1 MFRISY
7 DKSVKLKDSFNPLL
21 FRSHAAANSNTA
33 QQMKFSF
40 RVFFSRFEFTTEI
53 LNGKLHFWCIII
65 QICFNSFLLPQKM
78 FWRLYWGTAKM
89 CKKFT
94 VVFSQNKYYVIAW
107 GKYGWTIRSRLTYR
121 KKKQIRL
128 KGIDSLNKNGN
139 MGIWGYYHR

>member
-53 LNGKLHFWCIII
+53 LNGKLHFLCIII

-94 VVFSQNKYYVIAW
+94 AVFSQNKYL
-107 GKYGWTIRSRLTYR
+107 GKIWIED
-121 KKKQIRL
+121 QIRL
-128 KGIDSLNKNGN
+128 KGIDSLNKNGD

>member
-7 DKSVKLKDSFNPLL
+7 NKSVKLKDSFNPLL

-33 QQMKFSF
+33 QKMKFSF

-53 LNGKLHFWCIII
+53 LNGKLHFLCIII

-94 VVFSQNKYYVIAW
+94 AVFSQNKYL
-107 GKYGWTIRSRLTYR
+107 GKIWIED
-121 KKKQIRL
+121 QIRL
-128 KGIDSLNKNGN
+128 KGIDSLNKNGDI
-139 MGIWGYYHR
+139 GIWGYYHR